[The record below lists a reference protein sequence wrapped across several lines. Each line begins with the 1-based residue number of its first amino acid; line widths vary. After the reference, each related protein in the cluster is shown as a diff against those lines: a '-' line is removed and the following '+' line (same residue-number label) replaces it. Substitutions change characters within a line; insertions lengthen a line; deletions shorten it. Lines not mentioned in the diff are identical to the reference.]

1 MTLYIQDVYNRLLPL
16 VGVSY
21 VVPIVANKG
30 KPGHYLET
38 LLGIPHTSN
47 PLDCEDGEVK
57 IVPLKKLKKGTI
69 VPKETIAI
77 TMLSKEDLSANT
89 FEESKCCAK
98 MNRMMVVPYMREG
111 DAIRYLTPC
120 IIDREAAEFAEFY
133 KTAAVDYAA
142 IRSRF
147 IESGILESKTGTL
160 LQNRTKGAGHGTTSR
175 AFYLRPEFVKR
186 YVPIVLSA

>member
-1 MTLYIQDVYNRLLPL
+1 
-16 VGVSY
+16 
-21 VVPIVANKG
+21 VANKG
-30 KPGHYLET
+30 KPGLHLED
-38 LLGIPHTSN
+38 LLEIPHTSN

-77 TMLSKEDLSANT
+77 TMLSKDDLSANT
-89 FEESKCCAK
+89 FESSKCCAK

-111 DAIRYLTPC
+111 DIIRYLTPC
-120 IIDREAAEFAEFY
+120 IVDRKATEFAEFY
-133 KTAAVDYAA
+133 ATAAADYAA

-147 IESGILESKTGTL
+147 LESGILESKTGTL

-175 AFYLRPEFVKR
+175 AFYLRPAFVKR
-186 YVPIVLSA
+186 YIPIIVSA